1 MSIVGAAT
9 RYPGLGGSN
18 PDLRIYPQ
26 HLAGVLGLP
35 YVGNVIY
42 VDPNSGSDANNS
54 GNSQD
59 DALATVRTAED
70 LTVAGQNDVVLVT
83 PTATSGRTTET
94 DVITWDKDYTHLIG
108 VAAPVHINTRAGM
121 SMAAGD
127 AGESQLDISADG
139 CIFANLTLAAFN
151 DTDELVEVTGSRN
164 RFDNVHFAGLGNAMA
179 ADTAAGSCLH
189 ITGGQENLFTNCT
202 LGLDT
207 VTRGAANF
215 TLELE
220 SAASRNKFVSCRFQ
234 MHADATS
241 PFHVKLE
248 GANAI
253 DRWVEFENC
262 LFDTFWTNEG
272 DKITAVF
279 DTSEQTAT
287 NRIYLTGHTSMNG
300 ADDWEASDSGTIW
313 ITRHTA
319 TANVVGQLI
328 NPNVS

>member
-1 MSIVGAAT
+1 MKAHDY
-9 RYPGLGGSN
+9 YPGVKKFKW
-18 PDLRIYPQ
+18 YPED
-26 HLAGVLGLP
+26 LAGMIGLP
-35 YVGNVIY
+35 YVGNVWY
-42 VDPNSGSDANNS
+42 VDANGGSDTANSGTDFNNAFKTVSKAEDTASANNHDVILITPS
-54 GNSQD
+54 
-59 DALATVRTAED
+59 ATT
-70 LTVAGQNDVVLVT
+70 
-83 PTATSGRTTET
+83 GRTTET
-94 DVITWDKDYTHLIG
+94 AVITWDKDYLHLIG

-121 SMAAGD
+121 SAPALAAGT
-127 AGESQLDISADG
+127 SFLDISADG
-139 CIFANLTLAAFN
+139 CIFANLTIAAFN
-151 DTDELVEVTGSRN
+151 DCDELVEVSGSRN
-164 RFDNVHFAGLGNAMA
+164 RFDNVHFAGLGNATA

-189 ITGGQENLFTNCT
+189 ITGGQENLFSSCT

-220 SAASRNKFVSCRFQ
+220 SAASRNLFENCRFQ

-248 GANAI
+248 GTNAI
-253 DRWVEFENC
+253 DRWVEFRDC

-272 DKITAVF
+272 DKITAVI

-287 NRIYLTGHTSMNG
+287 SRIYLTGNTAMNG
-300 ADDWEASDSGTIW
+300 ADDWEASDSSTIW